1 MDLISFLF
9 LICVFLFVVTL
20 VELVWLSWSRSHM
33 KERYAI
39 KKRLL
44 YISAGGRHGRE
55 KLSLY
60 KNRALNDA
68 GFLEKFAYALP
79 RVQRLD
85 RILLRSGMSMNATT
99 FLLLSLTLGGV
110 GFLVGVRLLPHW
122 TAALAPCLTLLFLPF
137 IWLKSRER
145 QSLVKFD
152 EQLPEALDLLSRS
165 LRSGHALSAG
175 MDIITEEMD
184 EPVRSEFAAAIDEIN
199 LGLSFREALE
209 NMCERVPSRDLRFF
223 AVATLI
229 QRETGG
235 NIAEILDQISAL
247 IRERTKFK
255 RHVQTLTAEGRLSG
269 VVLIGLPVAL
279 FGYLYFVNYDYVSLL
294 WNDRIGYI
302 MMVVSV
308 VNMFLGTLVIKKMTR
323 IEI

>member
-1 MDLISFLF
+1 MDLVTFFF
-9 LICVFLFVVTL
+9 LICIFLFAVTL
-20 VELVWLSWSRSHM
+20 VAVAWLAWSRSHM

-44 YISAGGRHGRE
+44 YMSAGGRHGQE
-55 KLSLY
+55 KLHLY

-68 GFLEKFAYALP
+68 SALERFAYALP
-79 RVQRLD
+79 RVQGLD
-85 RILLRSGMSMNATT
+85 RILLRSGLSMNAST
-99 FLLLSLTLGGV
+99 FLLASLALGGM
-110 GFLVGVRLLPHW
+110 GFLAGVRFLPHW
-122 TAALAPCLTLLFLPF
+122 TAGLAPGLALLFLPF
-137 IWLKSRER
+137 LWLKGREH
-145 QSLVKFD
+145 QALAKFD

-165 LRSGHALSAG
+165 MRSGHALSAG
-175 MDIITEEMD
+175 MEIITQEMD
-184 EPVRSEFAAAIDEIN
+184 EPIRSEFAAAIDEIN

-223 AVATLI
+223 AISTLI

-255 RHVQTLTAEGRLSG
+255 RHVVTLTAEGRISG
-269 VVLIGLPVAL
+269 IVLIGLPVSL
-279 FGYLYFVNYDYVSLL
+279 FIYLYFVNYDYISLL
-294 WNDRIGYI
+294 WNDRLGYI
-302 MMVVSV
+302 MLAVSII
-308 VNMFLGTLVIKKMTR
+308 NMTIGTLVIKKLTQ

>member
-1 MDLISFLF
+1 MELLTLLF
-9 LICVFLFVVTL
+9 LISVFLFVVTL
-20 VELVWLSWSRSHM
+20 VEVAWLAWSRSHL

-44 YISAGGRHGRE
+44 YISAGGHHGRE
-55 KLSLY
+55 KLNLY

-68 GFLEKFAYALP
+68 GILEKIAYTLP
-79 RVQRLD
+79 RVQGLD
-85 RILLRSGMSMNATT
+85 RILLRSGLSMNVSTF
-99 FLLLSLTLGGV
+99 FLLSITLGGM
-110 GFLVGVRLLPHW
+110 GFLAGVRLLPHW
-122 TAALAPCLTLLFLPF
+122 TAALAPGLVLLFLPF
-137 IWLKSRER
+137 IWLKGRER
-145 QSLVKFD
+145 KALTKFD

-165 LRSGHALSAG
+165 MRSGHALSAG
-175 MDIITEEMD
+175 MEIITQEMD
-184 EPVRSEFAAAIDEIN
+184 EPIRSEFAAAIDEIN

-235 NIAEILDQISAL
+235 NIAEILDQISGL

-255 RHVQTLTAEGRLSG
+255 RHVVALTAEGRISG
-269 VVLIGLPVAL
+269 VVLIGLPVAML
-279 FGYLYFVNYDYVSLL
+279 VYLYFVNYDYVSLL
-294 WNDRIGYI
+294 WNDRLGYI
-302 MMVVSV
+302 MMVVAII
-308 VNMFLGTLVIKKMTR
+308 NMFIGTLVIKKMTQ